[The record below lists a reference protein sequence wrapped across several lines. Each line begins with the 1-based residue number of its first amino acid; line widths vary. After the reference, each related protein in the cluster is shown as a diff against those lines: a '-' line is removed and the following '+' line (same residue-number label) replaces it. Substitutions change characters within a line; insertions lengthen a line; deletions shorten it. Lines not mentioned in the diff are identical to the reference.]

1 VFGLQ
6 RAVHVRGNNLAFAGF
21 YPRRYPSR
29 RHLLAEK
36 TLGPNR
42 GPKAY
47 PGRGD
52 QARHRLGRSTRGGA
66 KKAQPLAGAK
76 KGPASAVPR
85 AGFPPRSPPAALGLP
100 VAHPALVLHKNPNY
114 PKPAQFLVTAHP
126 AGCNPTRRDG
136 MVHLVVEIGP
146 ALPKCPSGERHQPSV
161 RTYPGGP
168 ALFAWHARPLLA
180 PVRRGRDSRA
190 KSRPG

>member
-1 VFGLQ
+1 LECSAQSTSAGTTWPLLVSIHGGILLGATCLPRKRRGLI
-6 RAVHVRGNNLAFAGF
+6 
-21 YPRRYPSR
+21 
-29 RHLLAEK
+29 E
-36 TLGPNR
+36 
-42 GPKAY
+42 
-47 PGRGD
+47 GRGR
-52 QARHRLGRSTRGGA
+52 ALVEGT
-66 KKAQPLAGAK
+66 KAGTASEAAPAEVLKMCNPFAGAK
-76 KGPASAVPR
+76 GLPQVR

-146 ALPKCPSGERHQPSV
+146 ALPKCPSGEHHQSSV

-168 ALFAWHARPLLA
+168 ALFAWHARPPLLA
-180 PVRRGRDSRA
+180 PVRRGRDPRA